1 MIGDQRDARFSQSRL
16 TDWGLGCWHPKIS
29 FFPPRLPRSLCGVRR
44 ESSRGFHKFA
54 GFVKAPG
61 EAGKLFWIGFH
72 ESIMI
77 IKAEDARLRKPT
89 EEVWARRE
97 EFNAPARQEEE

>member
-1 MIGDQRDARFSQSRL
+1 
-16 TDWGLGCWHPKIS
+16 
-29 FFPPRLPRSLCGVRR
+29 
-44 ESSRGFHKFA
+44 
-54 GFVKAPG
+54 
-61 EAGKLFWIGFH
+61 
-72 ESIMI
+72 MI